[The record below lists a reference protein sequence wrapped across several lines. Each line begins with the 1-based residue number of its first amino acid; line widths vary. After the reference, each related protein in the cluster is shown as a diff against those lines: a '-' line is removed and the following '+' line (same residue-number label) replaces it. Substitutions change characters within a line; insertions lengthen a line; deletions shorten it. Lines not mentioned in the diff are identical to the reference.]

1 MACKVLSLS
10 CWCVIF
16 TINVAKQSYV
26 CERGRD
32 GVMFMCAHVYDAA
45 LCSNT
50 IRNVAVG
57 L

>member
-1 MACKVLSLS
+1 
-10 CWCVIF
+10 VIF